1 MTDADRPDPE
11 TDALYS
17 GSPPA
22 QQTTMQPSPMHP
34 SPTHPSPTQ
43 LSPAHPK
50 LDELV
55 AVLAQLR
62 APGGCAWDREQTH
75 GSLVRYLIEETHEL
89 VEAIEAGSRAEL
101 IEELGDVL
109 YQVIFHADIA
119 AHAQDPAARFDI
131 EVVAEHMTKKMIVR
145 HPHVFANRTATTAD
159 EVVAIWDE
167 VKSVEKSHRTSSLEG
182 IPMAMPSLLLAE
194 KLIGKAER
202 LGVVIAAP
210 AQPRET
216 AARAD
221 AAGET
226 DAAGEADAAERLLG
240 AQLLAIVVSARAR
253 GLDAERALRAQLRHL
268 SREIRSAEQTLQS
281 TPSRPTP

>member
-1 MTDADRPDPE
+1 
-11 TDALYS
+11 
-17 GSPPA
+17 
-22 QQTTMQPSPMHP
+22 MQPSP
-34 SPTHPSPTQ
+34 T
-43 LSPAHPK
+43 HPK

-55 AVLAQLR
+55 AVLAKLR
-62 APGGCAWDREQTH
+62 AAGGCAWDREQTH

-89 VEAIEAGSRAEL
+89 IEAIEVGSRAEL

-159 EVVAIWDE
+159 EVVVIWDE

-182 IPMAMPSLLLAE
+182 IPMAMPALLLAE
-194 KLIGKAER
+194 KLIGKAEKV
-202 LGVVIAAP
+202 GVEIAAP

-216 AARAD
+216 AAQME
-221 AAGET
+221 AAVET
-226 DAAGEADAAERLLG
+226 DAEERLLG
-240 AQLLAIVVSARAR
+240 AQLLAMVVSARAR

-268 SREIRSAEQTLQS
+268 AHDIRSAEQTQQS
-281 TPSRPTP
+281 NSSRPTP

>member
-22 QQTTMQPSPMHP
+22 QQTTMQPSP
-34 SPTHPSPTQ
+34 THPSPTQ
-43 LSPAHPK
+43 LSPAHPSPAHPK

-75 GSLVRYLIEETHEL
+75 SSLVRYLIEETHEL

-131 EVVAEHMTKKMIVR
+131 EVVAEHMTKKMIMR

-202 LGVVIAAP
+202 VGVVIAAP

-216 AARAD
+216 VARAD

-226 DAAGEADAAERLLG
+226 DAAERLLG

-268 SREIRSAEQTLQS
+268 SREIRSAEQTQS
-281 TPSRPTP
+281 TPSSPTP

>member
-1 MTDADRPDPE
+1 MTDAGRPDPE

-22 QQTTMQPSPMHP
+22 QQTTMQPSP
-34 SPTHPSPTQ
+34 T
-43 LSPAHPK
+43 HPK

-55 AVLAQLR
+55 AVLTKLR
-62 APGGCAWDREQTH
+62 AAGGCAWDREQTH

-89 VEAIEAGSRAEL
+89 IEAIEAGSRAEL

-194 KLIGKAER
+194 KLIGKAEKV
-202 LGVVIAAP
+202 GVEIAAP
-210 AQPRET
+210 AQPGE
-216 AARAD
+216 AAAQID

-226 DAAGEADAAERLLG
+226 DAARETDAEERLLG

-253 GLDAERALRAQLRHL
+253 GLDAERALRAQLRRL
-268 SREIRSAEQTLQS
+268 SHDIRSAEQTHQS
-281 TPSRPTP
+281 NPTSPIS